1 MGGGNITIQGTGV
14 CLPHYTIMLRP
25 RGTLARALYNKYKS
39 DEHLLTLDRN
49 EWYRVETNRL
59 KPEYASL
66 YVPMAPDEDTDT
78 FLETSARL
86 SNSILTQI
94 YHSLVKFV
102 FGFFMTQ
109 TSINGWLGRGS
120 MFVFSKK
127 QFARLTGKSEGVGGK
142 MVDLGAGDGAATQVM
157 ASFYNDVTVTELSQP
172 MRKQLARSGFKVEEI
187 DRWFSTSYD
196 LVSCLNLLDRCERP
210 KTLLGQIR
218 AAMKPDGIAVVAVVL
233 PFKPYVE
240 SGNRDHMPQE
250 VLPIRG
256 NTFEEQVESV
266 IESVLTPAGFV
277 VRSWTRLPYL
287 CQGDLNQAYYWL
299 HDVVFTLS
307 LAPRN

>member
-1 MGGGNITIQGTGV
+1 
-14 CLPHYTIMLRP
+14 
-25 RGTLARALYNKYKS
+25 
-39 DEHLLTLDRN
+39 
-49 EWYRVETNRL
+49 
-59 KPEYASL
+59 
-66 YVPMAPDEDTDT
+66 
-78 FLETSARL
+78 
-86 SNSILTQI
+86 
-94 YHSLVKFV
+94 
-102 FGFFMTQ
+102 
-109 TSINGWLGRGS
+109 

-142 MVDLGAGDGAATQVM
+142 MVDLGAGDGAATQIM
-157 ASFYNDVTVTELSQP
+157 SSFYNDVTVTELSQP
-172 MRKQLARSGFKVEEI
+172 MRKQLARCGFKVEEI

-256 NTFEEQVESV
+256 NTFEEQVESI